1 MVEST
6 ESMSMSDEK
15 LAVNQMPTPKNPVLF
30 FDGVCGLCNR
40 FVNLLFLID
49 RQKVFKVATLQ
60 GQFAS
65 RSLPRDIT
73 ERLNSLVVLSESG
86 EILIKSRAVLFILGR
101 MGGIWRLL
109 GFLGSLLPAVIAD
122 GVYDVISKNR
132 YKAFGQLDACRAPTA
147 DEKCRFL
154 D

>member
-1 MVEST
+1 
-6 ESMSMSDEK
+6 MSMSDEK
-15 LAVNQMPTPKNPVLF
+15 SAVNQMPTRKNPVLF

-40 FVNLLFLID
+40 FVSLLFLID

-60 GQFAS
+60 GPFAT
-65 RSLPRDIT
+65 RGLPRDIT

>member
-1 MVEST
+1 
-6 ESMSMSDEK
+6 MSDAK
-15 LAVNQMPTPKNPVLF
+15 SAVNQMPTQKNPVLF

-60 GQFAS
+60 GSFAT
-65 RSLPRDIT
+65 RSLPRDIS

-86 EILIKSRAVLFILGR
+86 EILTKSRAVLFVLRR
-101 MGGIWRLL
+101 MGGIWCLL

>member
-1 MVEST
+1 
-6 ESMSMSDEK
+6 MSDAQS
-15 LAVNQMPTPKNPVLF
+15 AVNQIAAQENPVLF

-40 FVNLLFLID
+40 FVSLLFLID
-49 RQKVFKVATLQ
+49 RGKVFKVATLQ
-60 GQFAS
+60 GSFAS
-65 RSLPRDIT
+65 QRLPKDIS

-86 EILIKSRAVLFILGR
+86 EILTKSRAVLFVLRR

-109 GFLGSLLPAVIAD
+109 GFLGSVLPAVIAD

-132 YKAFGQLDACRAPTA
+132 YKAFGKLDTCRAPTA
-147 DEKCRFL
+147 DEKSRFL